1 MPSPLPDHATDQAR
15 FQTSKRT
22 LAIDRLMTV
31 VIKFG
36 GALVITSVLGIF
48 LFILLQI
55 WPLFAPAS
63 VEPLKVSAVP
73 VVSCRLAL
81 R

>member
-22 LAIDRLMTV
+22 LAVDRLMTV

-36 GALVITSVLGIF
+36 GELVII
-48 LFILLQI
+48 
-55 WPLFAPAS
+55 AD
-63 VEPLKVSAVP
+63 
-73 VVSCRLAL
+73 
-81 R
+81 